1 MPRPI
6 SEPFSMTRPTYGIGA
21 VALGA
26 LAAVLRRDA
35 RWRETR
41 RIEKLTDAQR
51 DDMGL
56 PHPMPQP
63 RRFEPQGW

>member
-6 SEPFSMTRPTYGIGA
+6 SDPFSMTRPPHGIGA
-21 VALGA
+21 MALGA

-56 PHPMPQP
+56 PHPTPQP
-63 RRFEPQGW
+63 RRIEPQGW

>member
-1 MPRPI
+1 MRTLLNLR
-6 SEPFSMTRPTYGIGA
+6 SLVLR
-21 VALGA
+21 ALGRGTAGLGGA

-35 RWRETR
+35 QWRETR
-41 RIEKLTDAQR
+41 RIETLTDAQR

-56 PHPMPQP
+56 PHPTPQP